1 MSRFVRG
8 RDFLTGRACGFFAR
22 QNVFTGQMPH
32 LGWRATQTSAPRSMS
47 AELKIEAFDF
57 GTSIAAY
64 CQSVCRPGLESIDSQ
79 KSNSRVKTRVVFN
92 STMGTD

>member
-8 RDFLTGRACGFFAR
+8 RDFLTGRIRGFFAR

-47 AELKIEAFDF
+47 AELYIEALDF
-57 GTSIAAY
+57 GTSLAAY
-64 CQSVCRPGLESIDSQ
+64 CQRVCRPRSESIDSG
-79 KSNSRVKTRVVFN
+79 KSNNRVKTRAVLA
-92 STMGTD
+92 STMGSG